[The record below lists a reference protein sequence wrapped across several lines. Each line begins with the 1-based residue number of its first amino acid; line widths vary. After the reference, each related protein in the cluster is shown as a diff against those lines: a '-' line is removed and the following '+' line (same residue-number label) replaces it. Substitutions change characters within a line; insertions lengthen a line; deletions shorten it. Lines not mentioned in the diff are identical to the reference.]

1 MKTPTV
7 AVLLAVAALSMGCA
21 LAPRP
26 MLTALMPG
34 TSNLSLPG
42 IVCSVAVE
50 TLGGVVFQ
58 MAEIGSER
66 SIKDVCED
74 SFAAFVPTIRERE
87 VVQAKRLVAGQHVRV
102 TGKARLDGVDVRS
115 LTPGD
120 R

>member
-1 MKTPTV
+1 MTRHLA
-7 AVLLAVAALSMGCA
+7 AVLLLATLMGCSS

-26 MLTALMPG
+26 IVNALMPG
-34 TSNLSLPG
+34 SSNLSLPG

-50 TLGGVVFQ
+50 TLGGVIFQ
-58 MAEIGSER
+58 MAEIGAER

-74 SFAAFVPTIRERE
+74 AFEAFVPTIRERE
-87 VVQAKRLVAGQHVRV
+87 VVQAMRLVAGQHVRV